1 MKTLKDMSGEHMLE
15 QFGHDSEASTEFGMD
30 LKAELLRL
38 IDLGKTASKHTAI
51 IELNARLQKAEA
63 LAAQEHEKAEGYRLS
78 QEGIVVEAVKE
89 RKRADDN
96 ADKALANLE
105 SGVHWNTRAV
115 AAEAREITLKSER
128 DQARAEKGDAR
139 QMRDQ
144 HFSEI
149 VRAREIIKGVIAQRD
164 KAEIQL
170 STARTALTGAQIDF
184 NFIAGLAQGRE
195 EMHSVFG
202 QIERT
207 ATLAAKYSLA
217 ALTSSTPPKP
227 EPNTKEPK

>member
-1 MKTLKDMSGEHMLE
+1 MTPPYTAE
-15 QFGHDSEASTEFGMD
+15 QMREQIA
-30 LKAELLRL
+30 AEIKSWHER
-38 IDLGKTASKHTAI
+38 A
-51 IELNARLQKAEA
+51 EKAEA
-63 LAAQEHEKAEGYRLS
+63 ERDTLNNAIDSVCAEFPEYGHTSGHEAAGARCVELIADRNRAE
-78 QEGIVVEAVKE
+78 
-89 RKRADDN
+89 
-96 ADKALANLE
+96 
-105 SGVHWNTRAV
+105 
-115 AAEAREITLKSER
+115 SER
-128 DQARAEKGDAR
+128 DQARAERGAQLRAADKVMELIDARVQRGQISSRGELTDAR
-139 QMRDQ
+139 QDYSEPFTYQ
-144 HFSEI
+144 AKENSEI
-149 VRAREIIKGVIAQRD
+149 NTLRG
-164 KAEIQL
+164 QL